1 MGCVAKLH
9 SLLFD
14 HDGSSGSSS
23 GSSSY
28 LVLSYERPPATI
40 ILEMLGQSFEQVL
53 RRLRSSRARCHS
65 SNRSTLMVWMHQPQ
79 LYSPLLLFQ
88 RRYCHRQPQQALP
101 NCNGGC
107 KSLRPT

>member
-1 MGCVAKLH
+1 MGCVSKLH

-14 HDGSSGSSS
+14 HDGSSN

-40 ILEMLGQSFEQVL
+40 ILEMSGQSFEQVL
-53 RRLRSSRARCHS
+53 RRLCSSRARFHLC
-65 SNRSTLMVWMHQPQ
+65 NRSILMVWMHPPQ
-79 LYSPLLLFQ
+79 LYLPLLRFQ
-88 RRYCHRQPQQALP
+88 RRCCHRQPQQALR

-107 KSLRPT
+107 KSPRLT